1 MKHFAATA
9 CAALLAAAA
18 LALPAHAGV
27 HYRATTKSE
36 GAHGAAQSMEV
47 EAWVDGPNAKILFAN
62 SDNPMLGTG
71 TYIISNDGGETLFLV
86 NPEEKTY
93 SQLDLGALMAGAGAM
108 LKAMGPMMKISFSN
122 QKVEKLAEEAGPTI
136 LGYATTH
143 YKFHTSYDSSIKVMG
158 MGQSSH
164 NDSVTDT
171 WTTTELSDAGFSAW
185 LRREPRTG
193 IEDLDNMIAAEV
205 SKGIHGVPLKMASA
219 TTTKDQ
225 RGNETKTNTTM
236 EVTALKQESVPAG
249 TFAIPKDFERTEL
262 APAMPGRP

>member
-9 CAALLAAAA
+9 CAALVAAATLAA
-18 LALPAHAGV
+18 PAQAGV

-36 GAHGAAQSMEV
+36 GARGAAQSMEV
-47 EAWVDGPNAKILFAN
+47 EAWVDGPNAKVLFAN

-171 WTTTELSDAGFSAW
+171 WTTTELSDAGFGAW

-225 RGNETKTNTTM
+225 RGNETKMNTTM
-236 EVTALKQESVPAG
+236 EVTALKQESVAAG
-249 TFAIPKDFERTEL
+249 TFAIPKEFERTEL